1 MVPVNTSPGTTLGGA
16 RELLLLF
23 SHLGLWHLCRKTR
36 GKGRLGW
43 AVSSLPGWSR
53 THGFVHTAMF
63 LMVSKSPQCMLEN
76 HCLMF

>member
-1 MVPVNTSPGTTLGGA
+1 MAPVNTSPGTTLGGA

-43 AVSSLPGWSR
+43 AVSSR

-63 LMVSKSPQCMLEN
+63 RMVSKSPQCVLEN
-76 HCLMF
+76 YCLVF